1 MELLKNLFK
10 GDKVV
15 WAVFL
20 LLCLTSVLEVFSAS
34 STLAFQTGNYTS
46 QIIRH
51 TGFLVGG
58 AALAIGVQ
66 FIPLRVFKL
75 APLLLLFT
83 WICLILMQCG
93 LGVEKNDGIRWFKIF
108 GVPFQPSELAKMG
121 LIITVA
127 IILSH
132 FQEEKGSSRTA
143 FKWILGCTIPT
154 LLLIAPDN
162 LSTAL
167 ILGGIIF
174 LMMFIG
180 RVPFR
185 QLGALL
191 GIIVLA
197 GGLFATFLLVT
208 PTDTLKKVPLLER
221 RGPTW
226 KNRLLDFSDKHQETV
241 PPEKYDIQA
250 NYQVGHAHVAI
261 ASGNV
266 IGLGSGNSKTR
277 DNLPQ
282 AYSDFIFA
290 IILEELG
297 ILPAAGIIFLYVI
310 LLIRTAKIANKCNRD
325 FPALMA
331 IGVALLIVM
340 QAFVNM
346 MVAVGLFPV
355 TGQPLPLIS
364 RGGTSTLINC
374 VYIGIILSVSRY
386 NNIQADKQQALAEGD
401 IAKAERLEE
410 LGSGLDTEPR
420 QGGLL

>member
-1 MELLKNLFK
+1 M
-10 GDKVV
+10 
-15 WAVFL
+15 
-20 LLCLTSVLEVFSAS
+20 LE
-34 STLAFQTGNYTS
+34 
-46 QIIRH
+46 RE
-51 TGFLVGG
+51 
-58 AALAIGVQ
+58 
-66 FIPLRVFKL
+66 
-75 APLLLLFT
+75 
-83 WICLILMQCG
+83 M
-93 LGVEKNDGIRWFKIF
+93 
-108 GVPFQPSELAKMG
+108 
-121 LIITVA
+121 
-127 IILSH
+127 
-132 FQEEKGSSRTA
+132 
-143 FKWILGCTIPT
+143 
-154 LLLIAPDN
+154 
-162 LSTAL
+162 LSTPH
-167 ILGGIIF
+167 ILAARSS
-174 LMMFIG
+174 L
-180 RVPFR
+180 P
-185 QLGALL
+185 
-191 GIIVLA
+191 
-197 GGLFATFLLVT
+197 
-208 PTDTLKKVPLLER
+208 
-221 RGPTW
+221 
-226 KNRLLDFSDKHQETV
+226 ET
-241 PPEKYDIQA
+241 
-250 NYQVGHAHVAI
+250 N
-261 ASGNV
+261 
-266 IGLGSGNSKTR
+266 T
-277 DNLPQ
+277 